1 MSYDI
6 LQQPTSPNVEGTPL
20 VYALSSSN
28 AGQPQFR
35 YVLKTPPYYDQG
47 SYIPGVD
54 IKAYPNKEGIGHFDL
69 SVFANNQME
78 YYYNLT
84 PLYTTYGLGLL
95 SKLDLEY
102 GEEYAPNFNTNP
114 TYYQIGQLPELRL
127 LQGYKNTNDDTGT
140 GYNFDSGSYLISSGS
155 NIGKVLSSDP
165 SIFIIGEQPTVKKY
179 VPRSDT
185 NGALYG
191 LLNVGS
197 QFNFTVLGYDSSDSL
212 ISMDSIQ
219 WGIGS
224 NVTITLAYVNTT
236 PLFPNNFP
244 NLAAN
249 WDSIKYYDFILGGT
263 EQIVRQYVLEDCEIA
278 DKTTFSWINEF
289 GVFDHYFV
297 ANPRRRTSNIKRHD
311 YDRTFVRYEDNNSSY
326 NITNRGKRQYLTE
339 YDYTYSVTTDWLNKE
354 EANWLSGLFESN
366 SVYVENFE
374 GSNYPPPYNVYKNPL
389 GVNII
394 KTSYEVN
401 NNTSRNKLFQYTI
414 DFKFSTQYQDR

>member
-6 LQQPTSPNVEGTPL
+6 LQQPTNPNVVGTPL

-35 YVLKTPPYYDQG
+35 YVFKTPSYYDEG
-47 SYIPGVD
+47 GLIPGVD

-69 SVFANNQME
+69 SVFANNQTQ
-78 YYYNLT
+78 YFSNLN
-84 PLYTTYGLGLL
+84 PDLATYGFGTISSLNI
-95 SKLDLEY
+95 EY
-102 GEEYAPNFNTNP
+102 GEEYAPDFNTNP
-114 TYYQIGQLPELRL
+114 TYYSLGSLPTLNF

-155 NIGKVLSSDP
+155 TTGKVLSSDP
-165 SIFIIGEQPTVKKY
+165 SIFTIGEQPTIKKY
-179 VPRSDT
+179 VPRANT
-185 NGALYG
+185 NGGLYG
-191 LLNVGS
+191 LYNIGS
-197 QFNFTVLGYDSSDSL
+197 QFTFTILGYDSLDTL
-212 ISMDSIQ
+212 ISIDSIQ
-219 WGIGS
+219 FGATPLGRIL
-224 NVTITLAYVNTT
+224 LASINTT
-236 PLFPNNFP
+236 PTFPGNFP
-244 NLAAN
+244 NLSAN
-249 WDSIKYYDFILGGT
+249 WASIKYYDFILGGT
-263 EQIVRQYVLEDCEIA
+263 DQIVRHYVLEDCEIA

-366 SVYVENFE
+366 SVYVEKFDDTKN
-374 GSNYPPPYNVYKNPL
+374 SAYKDPI

-394 KTSYEVN
+394 NTSYEVN